1 MGWLP
6 SCGPSSGLA
15 RFVCERAQGAGFAR
29 LAKAGKSTVW
39 RILDGCDIKPHKIR
53 YYLEKRDPD
62 FDRKIENNR
71 AHDLWH
77 LVSRLYRKVAAHT
90 LCVLLNRQL
99 GRPCLH
105 LDGLVSG

>member
-1 MGWLP
+1 L
-6 SCGPSSGLA
+6 
-15 RFVCERAQGAGFAR
+15 CERF
-29 LAKAGKSTVW
+29 
-39 RILDGCDIKPHKIR
+39 
-53 YYLEKRDPD
+53 E
-62 FDRKIENNR
+62 IERNR
-71 AHDLWH
+71 ARDLWH